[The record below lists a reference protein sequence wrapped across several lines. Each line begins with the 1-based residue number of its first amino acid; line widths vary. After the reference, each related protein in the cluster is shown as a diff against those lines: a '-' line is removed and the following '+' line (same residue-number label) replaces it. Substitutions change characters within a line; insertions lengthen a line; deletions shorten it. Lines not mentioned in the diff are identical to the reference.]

1 MATTRAPARVSSAS
15 PSRPWRA
22 GSVWALY
29 AAGFVPAVWYFYLG
43 ATGQIP
49 GNVVKEFEHLL
60 GIWALR
66 FLIAALAVTPLRD
79 LAGVNLLRYRRALG
93 LLAFWYVV
101 MHFATYMILDQNLN
115 FPAILADIAK
125 RPFITIGM
133 ACLVLLIPLALTSNA
148 FSIRR
153 LGPNWHRL
161 HRLSYVIVLGGAT
174 HYAMSVK
181 VVTAE
186 PFIYLLLAIVLV
198 AYRLVRPAILRR
210 RRETR
215 PAPAS
220 RRG

>member
-1 MATTRAPARVSSAS
+1 MRRAAPI
-15 PSRPWRA
+15 
-22 GSVWALY
+22 WALY
-29 AAGFVPAVWYFYLG
+29 AVGFVPAAWWFWLG

-49 GNVVKEFEHLL
+49 GNAIKEFEHVL
-60 GIWALR
+60 GLWALR
-66 FLIAALAVTPLRD
+66 FLLATLAVTPLRD

-101 MHFATYMILDQNLN
+101 MHFLTYLILDQNVNL
-115 FPAILADIAK
+115 PAILADIAK

-153 LGPNWHRL
+153 LGPKWQRL
-161 HRLSYVIVLGGAT
+161 HRLVYVIVPGGAL

-186 PFIYLLLAIVLV
+186 PFLYLALAAALVLYRPLRSRIVP
-198 AYRLVRPAILRR
+198 RRRPAHTLRP
-210 RRETR
+210 R
-215 PAPAS
+215 PGQS
-220 RRG
+220 G